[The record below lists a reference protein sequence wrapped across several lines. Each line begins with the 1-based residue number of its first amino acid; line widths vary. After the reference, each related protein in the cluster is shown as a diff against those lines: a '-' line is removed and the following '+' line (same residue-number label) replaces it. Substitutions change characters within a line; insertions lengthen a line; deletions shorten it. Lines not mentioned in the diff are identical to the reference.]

1 MNTEIKADS
10 LVILTESAARE
21 IKSMVSR
28 QKEHEGKPLRVYI
41 EGGGCSGLQYG
52 MIFDDRRDGDIA
64 SEFHG
69 VSVVVDADSASYLR
83 GAVIDFSE
91 EMMGGGF
98 KIQNPN
104 AHKSCGCGKSFEA

>member
-1 MNTEIKADS
+1 MNTEVKTET
-10 LVILTESAARE
+10 LVTLTESAARE
-21 IKSMVSR
+21 IKSMMSR

-41 EGGGCSGLQYG
+41 EGGGCSGMQYG
-52 MIFDDRRDGDIA
+52 MIFDEKRDGDTS

-69 VSVVVDADSASYLR
+69 VSVVVDADSAPYLQ

-91 EMMGGGF
+91 AMMGGGF